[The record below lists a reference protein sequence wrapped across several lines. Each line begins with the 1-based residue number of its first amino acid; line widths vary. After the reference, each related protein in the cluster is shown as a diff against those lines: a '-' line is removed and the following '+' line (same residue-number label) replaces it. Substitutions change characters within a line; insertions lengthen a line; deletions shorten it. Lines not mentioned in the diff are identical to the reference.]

1 MSVISVYP
9 SVSPYIGNPAVD
21 QARRDNLKR
30 DIIEPVASAERGQAE
45 KGVISEDKSRNHS
58 AQTGLTYSDESKNR
72 GTELKQAVEGQQ
84 PQGEDSGQSQSGQ
97 QGEGAQQ
104 RGRQSKGSEAE
115 VAAEQAMIAEL
126 KQRDAEV
133 KIHEQAHASVGGQL
147 AGSPSYTFQT
157 GPDGQKYAV
166 GGEVQIDVSV
176 VPDDPQA
183 TIAKMQQVKAA
194 ALAPAQPS
202 GADRQIAAEATRNIS
217 AAQAELARAALQSE
231 SATTAAASAEDGTA
245 EPELSF
251 NEITGRLELPLTE
264 LLPASDLVKP
274 DPEAGLASMT
284 ASNDGNNR
292 AMPQSGSRTLAVNP
306 EMQQRTDVIAGFY
319 ARATEP
325 TQRPLLQMI

>member
-58 AQTGLTYSDESKNR
+58 SQVGLTYSDESKNR
-72 GTELKQAVEGQQ
+72 GTELKQAVEGRQ
-84 PQGEDSGQSQSGQ
+84 PQDEDSGQSQSGQ
-97 QGEGAQQ
+97 QGEGSEQ

-115 VAAEQAMIAEL
+115 LAAEQAMIAEL

-157 GPDGQKYAV
+157 GPDGQKYAI

-202 GADRQIAAEATRNIS
+202 GADRQIAAEASRNIS
-217 AAQAELARAALQSE
+217 EAQAELARAALQTE
-231 SATTAAASAEDGTA
+231 SGSAAAVDGAE

-251 NEITGRLELPLTE
+251 NDITGRLELPLTE
-264 LLPASDLVKP
+264 LLPSSALVKP
-274 DPEAGLASMT
+274 DPESALVAANSD
-284 ASNDGNNR
+284 ANNR
-292 AMPQSGSRTLAVNP
+292 AQAERRTLAVNS

-319 ARATEP
+319 AHATQP
-325 TQRPLLQMI
+325 SQRPLLQMV

>member
-30 DIIEPVASAERGQAE
+30 DMIEPVASAERGQAE

-58 AQTGLTYSDESKNR
+58 TQTGLTYSDESKNR
-72 GTELKQAVEGQQ
+72 GTELKQAVEGRQ

-97 QGEGAQQ
+97 QGEGAEQ

-115 VAAEQAMIAEL
+115 LAAEQAMIAEL

-157 GPDGQKYAV
+157 GPDGQKYAI

-183 TIAKMQQVKAA
+183 TIDKMQQVKAA

-217 AAQAELARAALQSE
+217 AAQAELARAALQSQSE
-231 SATTAAASAEDGTA
+231 PAATSDTTD

-264 LLPASDLVKP
+264 LLPSSELVKP
-274 DPEAGLASMT
+274 DTEAGLASMM
-284 ASNDGNNR
+284 ASSDGNNR
-292 AMPQSGSRTLAVNP
+292 AMPQSESRTLAVNP
-306 EMQQRTDVIAGFY
+306 QMQQRTDVIAGFY
-319 ARATEP
+319 ARATQP
-325 TQRPLLQMI
+325 SQRPLLQMI

>member
-21 QARRDNLKR
+21 QARRENLKR
-30 DIIEPVASAERGQAE
+30 DMIEPVASAERGQAE

-58 AQTGLTYSDESKNR
+58 VQTGLTYSDESKNR
-72 GTELKQAVEGQQ
+72 GTELKQAVEGRES
-84 PQGEDSGQSQSGQ
+84 QGEDSGQSQSGQ
-97 QGEGAQQ
+97 QGDGTEQ
-104 RGRQSKGSEAE
+104 RGRQTKASEAE
-115 VAAEQAMIAEL
+115 LAAEQAAIAEL

-133 KIHEQAHASVGGQL
+133 KAHEQAHASVGGQL
-147 AGSPSYTFQT
+147 AGSPSYTFQS
-157 GPDGQKYAV
+157 GPDGQKYAI

-183 TIAKMQQVKAA
+183 TIDKMQQVKAA

-217 AAQAELARAALQSE
+217 EAQAELARAALQTE
-231 SATTAAASAEDGTA
+231 SASASATSAVDGSA

-264 LLPASDLVKP
+264 LLPSSDLVKP
-274 DPEAGLASMT
+274 DSESTSVQASPDAG
-284 ASNDGNNR
+284 NR
-292 AMPQSGSRTLAVNP
+292 AQSERRTLAVNA
-306 EMQQRTDVIAGFY
+306 EMQQRIDVITGFY

>member
-30 DIIEPVASAERGQAE
+30 DMIEPVASAERGQAE

-72 GTELKQAVEGQQ
+72 GTELKQAVEGRQ

-97 QGEGAQQ
+97 QGEGAEQ
-104 RGRQSKGSEAE
+104 RGQQSKGSEAE
-115 VAAEQAMIAEL
+115 LAAEQAMIAEL

-157 GPDGQKYAV
+157 GPDGKKYAI

-202 GADRQIAAEATRNIS
+202 GADRQIAAEASRNIS
-217 AAQAELARAALQSE
+217 EAQAELARAALQSE
-231 SATTAAASAEDGTA
+231 SEPAATADTTD

-264 LLPASDLVKP
+264 LLPASELVKP
-274 DPEAGLASMT
+274 DAEAELASMMT
-284 ASNDGNNR
+284 GSDGNSR
-292 AMPQSGSRTLAVNP
+292 AMPQSESRTLAVNP

-319 ARATEP
+319 ARATQP
-325 TQRPLLQMI
+325 SQRPLLQMI